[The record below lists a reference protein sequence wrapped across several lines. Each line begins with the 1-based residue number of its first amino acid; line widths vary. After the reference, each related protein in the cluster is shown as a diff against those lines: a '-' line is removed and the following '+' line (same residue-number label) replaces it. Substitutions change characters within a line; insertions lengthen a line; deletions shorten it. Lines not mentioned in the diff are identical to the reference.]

1 MVFVSSI
8 TNSSAKTAAQ
18 NQVVPKDSKE
28 WGETFWG
35 LYGVPI
41 LLDLKALLLTGYPSD
56 FLPKTAARTA
66 SMMGGLTCA
75 ANADGA

>member
-1 MVFVSSI
+1 VFVSSI

-28 WGETFWG
+28 WGGNVLGPLWSTHFVG
-35 LYGVPI
+35 LEGSVADWVSFR
-41 LLDLKALLLTGYPSD
+41 LLAQNRRAHSEHD
-56 FLPKTAARTA
+56 
-66 SMMGGLTCA
+66 GGLTCA